1 MFFPFHDENPT
12 RHFPLLTI
20 VLIGANIF
28 VFFWEFS
35 YPGKIASLFNSY
47 GLVPSHFIEA
57 PIQTYPNVFSAM
69 FMHAGLM
76 HLAGNML
83 FLWIFGNNIEDEL
96 GKIRFITFYLLCGVI
111 AALGHVFMDT
121 GSEIPMV
128 GASGAI
134 SGVLGAYLMLF
145 PKAKVKT
152 LVFLGILI
160 TIVRIP
166 AAFLLIFWLGI
177 QIYSNMASGNVGGSV
192 AWMVHIGGFAAGMIL
207 ILPFKASL
215 KPSRPRPRV
224 L

>member
-1 MFFPFHDENPT
+1 VFFPFHDENPT

-20 VLIGANIF
+20 ALIGANIF

-35 YPGKIASLFNSY
+35 YPGHIASLFTNY
-47 GLVPSHFIEA
+47 GLVPSHFVEA

-69 FMHAGLM
+69 FLHAGFM

-83 FLWIFGNNIEDEL
+83 FLWIFGNNIEDVL
-96 GKIRFITFYLLCGVI
+96 GKIRFITFYLICGMI
-111 AALGHVFMDT
+111 AAMCHVFMDT

-177 QIYSNMASGNVGGSV
+177 QIYSNLAMGSEGGGV
-192 AWMVHIGGFAAGMIL
+192 AWMAHIGGFIGGMIL

-215 KPSRPRPRV
+215 KPSRPKAF
-224 L
+224 

>member
-1 MFFPFHDENPT
+1 MFFPFHDEIPT

-20 VLIGANIF
+20 ALIGSNIF

-35 YPGKIASLFNSY
+35 YPGQIASLFTNY
-47 GLVPSHFIEA
+47 GLVPSHFVEA

-69 FMHAGLM
+69 FLHAGLM

-83 FLWIFGNNIEDEL
+83 FLWIFGNNIEDVL

-111 AALGHVFMDT
+111 AALCHVFMDT

-134 SGVLGAYLMLF
+134 SGVLGAYLVLF

-177 QIYSNMASGNVGGSV
+177 QIYSNMASGNVGGGV
-192 AWMVHIGGFAAGMIL
+192 AWMAHIGGFAAGMIL

-215 KPSRPRPRV
+215 KPSRTRPRAF
-224 L
+224 